1 MALTFTS
8 AAFAQ
13 TQSKTDKIDNTFQ
26 KGHQAIAKTQS
37 IIQVFQP
44 YLIKAQELYHQEKQ
58 LLGDVKNN
66 AKKGNPNNSGM
77 PQSADN
83 KSQEPPVSKTGS
95 QQGTTSGP
103 PSNYPS
109 VSPPG
114 DTQSTDGNTTQN
126 SYSPQAG
133 SGNQSYTGGG
143 NQAGSGNQSYSGNG
157 NQSGSGN
164 QSYSS
169 NGNQAGSG
177 NQSYTGSGNQDG
189 YGVQP
194 MSLPVNNPASVNND
208 GTGNWGNQNNGLYGN
223 CLDVLTGTVM
233 GMGEAEEMP
242 GSVDVVFVA
251 ANGAYTL
258 MTPNFARNNGTAT
271 YMSNHSTD
279 GISKW
284 STINETE
291 IAETRLTTSQFD
303 QIQTNPQIS
312 NVVKNAVNYF
322 GFVQYA
328 GNKLDGKVFAV
339 KAELEN
345 RTVYGLIA
353 VVKHVGTDGSNG
365 FLKIKIKAMGID
377 TNGDGQPDAGMYI
390 RN

>member
-1 MALTFTS
+1 MKTIKTVSLIMVLTYAS

-13 TQSKTDKIDNTFQ
+13 TQGKTDKVDNTFQ
-26 KGHQAIAKTQS
+26 KGHQAFAKTQS

-44 YLIKAQELYHQEKQ
+44 YLLKAQELYHQQKQ
-58 LLGDVKNN
+58 LLSDVKSS
-66 AKKGNPNNSGM
+66 AKNGNPNNSAI
-77 PQSADN
+77 PQSAGN
-83 KSQEPPVSKTGS
+83 NPSQPPVANTGS

-109 VSPPG
+109 VAPPG
-114 DTQSTDGNTTQN
+114 DMQNSDGNTKQN
-126 SYSPQAG
+126 SYNPQAG
-133 SGNQSYTGGG
+133 SGNQSY
-143 NQAGSGNQSYSGNG
+143 AGSGNQEVLGE
-157 NQSGSGN
+157 
-164 QSYSS
+164 
-169 NGNQAGSG
+169 
-177 NQSYTGSGNQDG
+177 
-189 YGVQP
+189 QP

-242 GSVDVVFVA
+242 GSIDVVFVA

-284 STINETE
+284 NTVNETE
-291 IAETRLTTSQFD
+291 IAETKLTTSQFD

-312 NVVKNAVNYF
+312 NVVKNAVNYA

-365 FLKIKIKAMGID
+365 FLKIKIKAIGID
-377 TNGDGQPDAGMYI
+377 ANGDGQPDAGMYI

>member
-1 MALTFTS
+1 MKTIKIVALILALTFTS

-44 YLIKAQELYHQEKQ
+44 YLIKAQELYYQEKQ
-58 LLGDVKNN
+58 LLGEVKNS
-66 AKKGNPNNSGM
+66 AKKGNPNNSAS
-77 PQSADN
+77 PQSTDN
-83 KSQEPPVSKTGS
+83 KSQEPPVANTGS
-95 QQGTTSGP
+95 QKGTTSGP

-109 VSPPG
+109 VSPPSG
-114 DTQSTDGNTTQN
+114 IIQSTEGNNTAN
-126 SYSPQAG
+126 SYNPQSGSGNQSYAG
-133 SGNQSYTGGG
+133 SGNQSGNGNQSYTGSG

-157 NQSGSGN
+157 NQ
-164 QSYSS
+164 
-169 NGNQAGSG
+169 
-177 NQSYTGSGNQDG
+177 DG
-189 YGVQP
+189 YGAQP

-233 GMGEAEEMP
+233 GMGEAEEIP

-284 STINETE
+284 STVNETE
-291 IAETRLTTSQFD
+291 ITETRLTTSQFD

-365 FLKIKIKAMGID
+365 YLKIKIKAMGID

>member
-1 MALTFTS
+1 MKTRRIISLITALTFTS
-8 AAFAQ
+8 AAIAQ
-13 TQSKTDKIDNTFQ
+13 TQGKTDKVDNTFQ

-58 LLGDVKNN
+58 LVSDVKNS
-66 AKKGNPNNSGM
+66 AKKGNPNNSAM
-77 PQSADN
+77 PQSAGN
-83 KSQEPPVSKTGS
+83 NPPQPDVANTGS
-95 QQGTTSGP
+95 QQGATSGP

-114 DTQSTDGNTTQN
+114 GMQSTDGNNTQN
-126 SYSPQAG
+126 SYNP
-133 SGNQSYTGGG
+133 
-143 NQAGSGNQSYSGNG
+143 
-157 NQSGSGN
+157 
-164 QSYSS
+164 
-169 NGNQAGSG
+169 QAGSG
-177 NQSYTGSGNQDG
+177 NQSYTGSGNQDV
-189 YGVQP
+189 YVEQP
-194 MSLPVNNPASVNND
+194 MSLPVNNPATVNND

-242 GSVDVVFVA
+242 GSIDVVFVA

-258 MTPNFARNNGTAT
+258 MTPNFARNNSTAT

-284 STINETE
+284 STVNETE
-291 IAETRLTTSQFD
+291 IAETRLSTSQFD

-312 NVVKNAVNYF
+312 NVVKNAVNYA
-322 GFVQYA
+322 GYVQYA

-353 VVKHVGTDGSNG
+353 VVKHIGTDGGNG

-377 TNGDGQPDAGMYI
+377 TNGDGQPDPGMYI
-390 RN
+390 RY

>member
-1 MALTFTS
+1 MIIQGEFHVTRKKLKNKHMKTRRIISLMIALTFTS
-8 AAFAQ
+8 VAFAQ
-13 TQSKTDKIDNTFQ
+13 TQGKTDKVDNTFQ

-44 YLIKAQELYHQEKQ
+44 YLIKAQELYNQEKQ
-58 LLGDVKNN
+58 LVSDVKNS
-66 AKKGNPNNSGM
+66 AKKGNPNNSAM

-83 KSQEPPVSKTGS
+83 NPPQPAVTNNGS

-114 DTQSTDGNTTQN
+114 DMQSSDGNNTQN
-126 SYSPQAG
+126 SYNP
-133 SGNQSYTGGG
+133 
-143 NQAGSGNQSYSGNG
+143 
-157 NQSGSGN
+157 
-164 QSYSS
+164 
-169 NGNQAGSG
+169 QAGSG
-177 NQSYTGSGNQDG
+177 NQSYTGSGNQDV
-189 YGVQP
+189 YGEQP

-242 GSVDVVFVA
+242 GSIDVVFVA

-258 MTPNFARNNGTAT
+258 MTPNFARNNVTAT

-284 STINETE
+284 STVNETE
-291 IAETRLTTSQFD
+291 IAETRLSSSQFD

-312 NVVKNAVNYF
+312 NVVKNAVNYA
-322 GFVQYA
+322 GYVQYA

-377 TNGDGQPDAGMYI
+377 TDGDGQPDAGMYI